1 MPVFDFDFNRSVTN
15 LDLQAARS
23 GIVTPTISRLELHVD
38 RLRRFNHHVQRVA
51 AGKPAFT
58 ADQIAGAARRVLR
71 AAMKGQDSP
80 FIRARMRRAGEIR
93 AALADP
99 HWEVPATLLGPM
111 RSILDYIDDDPI
123 QLIPCSVPVIGQL
136 DDAILVDA
144 AMDLLRG
151 ELDDYADF
159 CRYRTAE
166 AANRGVATGD
176 VGLERR
182 HWLADRQQEL
192 RLEQQLQR
200 VRGSTTGQAGDGTHP
215 GFRIC

>member
-23 GIVTPTISRLELHVD
+23 GIVTPTIARLELHAD
-38 RLRRFNHHVQRVA
+38 KLRRFNNLVQRVA
-51 AGKPAFT
+51 PGRPAFT

-71 AAMKGQDSP
+71 AAMKGQESA

-99 HWEVPATLLGPM
+99 HWEVPAELLGAM
-111 RSILDYIDDDPI
+111 RTILDYIDDDPI
-123 QLIPCSVPVIGQL
+123 QLIPANIPVVGQL

-144 AMDLLRG
+144 AMELLRS
-151 ELDDYADF
+151 ELDDYSDF

-166 AANRGVATGD
+166 AANRGVAAGD
-176 VGLERR
+176 IALERR
-182 HWLADRQQEL
+182 HWREDRQQEL
-192 RLEQQLQR
+192 WLERQLRRLREA
-200 VRGSTTGQAGDGTHP
+200 GFAPGDGSHP
-215 GFRIC
+215 AFRIC